1 MRVFRLIATPVILL
15 ALLGLL
21 LWGANWGWKA
31 LTEPL
36 PTPSP
41 TPCVMQSATVVTPA
55 QVTIRVYN
63 GGFTT
68 GLANRT
74 ATKLKDAGFKIAK
87 TTNTEEMLEPTV
99 IRGNEREKAMLELA
113 RGQFIEATIEYDQ
126 RVDGTVDV
134 ILGRS
139 ANDKNFAE
147 APPTEI
153 VTDAGMVCVAASKT
167 PTPSG
172 SGTPV
177 PSPSASTNE

>member
-1 MRVFRLIATPVILL
+1 
-15 ALLGLL
+15 
-21 LWGANWGWKA
+21 
-31 LTEPL
+31 
-36 PTPSP
+36 
-41 TPCVMQSATVVTPA
+41 
-55 QVTIRVYN
+55 
-63 GGFTT
+63 
-68 GLANRT
+68 
-74 ATKLKDAGFKIAK
+74 
-87 TTNTEEMLEPTV
+87 MLEPTV
-99 IRGNEREKAMLELA
+99 IRGNEREKAMLELV